1 MGPRIVQIQWSKDR
15 SIGEFTREADES
27 ESEFLDRVRAVVRPY
42 ANRKR
47 VNVVA
52 CSAIDSIFV

>member
-1 MGPRIVQIQWSKDR
+1 LGPRIVQIQWSKDR

-27 ESEFLDRVRAVVRPY
+27 ESEFLDRVRAV

-47 VNVVA
+47 VNAVA